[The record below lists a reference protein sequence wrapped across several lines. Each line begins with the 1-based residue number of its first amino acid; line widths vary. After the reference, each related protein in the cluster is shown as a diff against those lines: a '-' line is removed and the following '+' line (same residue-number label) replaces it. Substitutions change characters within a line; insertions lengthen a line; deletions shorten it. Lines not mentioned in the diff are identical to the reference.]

1 MLVCLINH
9 KREVFMKGF
18 AKITLTVALAA
29 CLITPAL
36 AQTASAASPT
46 GYTSAED
53 VRYVKSGKYIYNWGA
68 RGEEATFL
76 STYAED
82 FYTGSYV
89 YSVLSEEAG
98 GSGSSNAP
106 KSDLYKAL
114 QTLMKSK
121 QTHETSYDET
131 RYQYCYTDCERG
143 GGAISCFYTKKAIGP
158 AWDAGKTWN
167 REHTWPNSKGNAS
180 GNGEN
185 DIMMLRP
192 TDSKTNSGRG
202 NKAYGESG
210 GTTFYDP
217 DKHLTD
223 GDSVRGDCA
232 RIVLYVYTRWG
243 NTGSMWGASGVME
256 SLPILL
262 KWMEEDPVDTWEM
275 GRNDAVQAITG
286 TRNVFVD
293 YPEYAWLL
301 FGAELPDDMVT
312 PSGEAKK
319 SASDRP
325 DDSSSSD
332 IDSSVSSPDSSSS
345 DSDSSVSSPDDSS
358 SDIDSSKPSQSECEH
373 VFGEWTITREPT
385 DEKDGLRSHTCTI
398 CGLLEVEKIP
408 RPSGDSSEPNWG
420 NNLLLLLNCNAT
432 VVSPISLTVIL
443 ACAYVLGRKKES

>member
-1 MLVCLINH
+1 MLVCLIKH

-29 CLITPAL
+29 CLITPAF
-36 AQTASAASPT
+36 AQTATAATAT
-46 GYTSAED
+46 GYTCAED

-121 QTHETSYDET
+121 QTYETSYNAT
-131 RYQYCYTDCERG
+131 RELFRYTDCEKG

-167 REHTWPNSKGNAS
+167 REHTWPNSKGDDS

-210 GTTFYDP
+210 GKTFYDP
-217 DKHLTD
+217 DKDLKD

-232 RIVLYVYTRWG
+232 RIMLYVYTRWG
-243 NTGSMWGASGVME
+243 NTGRMWGASGVME

-332 IDSSVSSPDSSSS
+332 IDSS
-345 DSDSSVSSPDDSS
+345 
-358 SDIDSSKPSQSECEH
+358 KPSQGACEH

-408 RPSGDSSEPNWG
+408 RPSGDSSETNGG
-420 NNLLLLLNCNAT
+420 NNVLLLLNCNAT

-443 ACAYVLGRKKES
+443 ASAYVLGRKKES

>member
-1 MLVCLINH
+1 MLVCLIKH

-29 CLITPAL
+29 CLITPAF

-46 GYTSAED
+46 GYTCAED

-89 YSVLSEEAG
+89 YSALSEEAG
-98 GSGSSNAP
+98 GSGSSDAP

-114 QTLMKSK
+114 QTLMDSK

-158 AWDAGKTWN
+158 AWDTGKTWN
-167 REHTWPNSKGNAS
+167 REHTWPHSKGGDS

-210 GTTFYDP
+210 GKTFYDP
-217 DKHLTD
+217 DQDLTD

-232 RIVLYVYTRWG
+232 RIMLYVYTRWG
-243 NTGSMWGASGVME
+243 NTRSMWGASGVME

-332 IDSSVSSPDSSSS
+332 IDSS
-345 DSDSSVSSPDDSS
+345 
-358 SDIDSSKPSQSECEH
+358 KPSQGECEH

-408 RPSGDSSEPNWG
+408 RPSGDSSEPNGG

-443 ACAYVLGRKKES
+443 ASAYVLGRKKES